1 MVAKWGRSLAKRTE
15 SCLPVEGTRRRT
27 PRFPPSCESSTF
39 LRGHGEI
46 CRAETIGER
55 QSGYSTVHFVKY
67 SQFTDRLLLHRWF
80 TLRRARHNSAAQLV
94 YTLLRL
100 SPTNKAADKRYLAG
114 SEISPFTE
122 QNHSQNDCGLRK
134 MFGSDVETEQNNIAV
149 LHHILLALGA
159 NQTLFAGSSQRAK
172 L

>member
-1 MVAKWGRSLAKRTE
+1 MKTLPFVPYYKTHLHYTAKLHKKQGIILVWSPNGGRSLARRTE
-15 SCLPVEGTRRRT
+15 SCLPGEGTRRRT

-100 SPTNKAADKRYLAG
+100 SPTNKSTDKHYLQGAKFLLYKAKPQ
-114 SEISPFTE
+114 SKRLLSLI
-122 QNHSQNDCGLRK
+122 
-134 MFGSDVETEQNNIAV
+134 
-149 LHHILLALGA
+149 HI
-159 NQTLFAGSSQRAK
+159 
-172 L
+172 